1 MADDAALEEAP
12 PEVKKREGSI
22 VVPIIGAVLVSV
34 LLSVGGTVG
43 ALYAMGVFDKSG
55 EGAVAVDDDGN
66 PIPSEPMAEL
76 GVEVIPLKKFTTDL
90 KDRGKKITLDIS
102 LEGRS
107 EDGKSTLEEVVATKD
122 AAIRDAVLMLL
133 RDFTSSEL
141 RGTDGMLRLR
151 DEIHR
156 RIDGQIVD
164 TGVTVDR
171 IYLTDVGIN

>member
-22 VVPIIGAVLVSV
+22 LVPIIGAVLVSV

-43 ALYAMGVFDKSG
+43 ALYAMGVFDESG
-55 EGAVAVDDDGN
+55 DAVGSVDEEGN
-66 PIPSEPMAEL
+66 PIPSEPMADL
-76 GVEVIPLKKFTTDL
+76 GVEVVPLKKFNANL
-90 KDRGKKITLDIS
+90 KDRGKKVTLDIS

-107 EDGKSTLEEVVATKD
+107 EDGKSTLEEVVAEKE
-122 AAIRDAVLMLL
+122 AAIRDTVLFLL
-133 RDFTSSEL
+133 LGFTSADL

-156 RIDGQIVD
+156 RINTTLDD

-171 IYLTDVGIN
+171 IYFTDAIIP